1 MSLTTGIHRCKKA
14 TPLGPI
20 LEDVSWK
27 NRTFDMWITEY
38 LFLYSQDFPSVLQ
51 IDGDSQFFI
60 VSSELLARIAQDLL
74 NENFQVCSAG
84 DWFVDVSDYTYAKE
98 YGHAFLKMC
107 HNIEPDEILVY
118 YDCGC

>member
-27 NRTFDMWITEY
+27 NRIFDMWVTEY
-38 LFLYSQDFPSVLQ
+38 LFLYSQDYSSVLQ
-51 IDGDSQFFI
+51 TDGNSQFFT
-60 VSSELLARIAQDLL
+60 VSSELLARLAQDLL

-84 DWFVDVSDYTYAKE
+84 DWFVDVSDYAYAKE